1 MAKIY
6 AGSANYVAKATT
18 KVIHAAPC
26 KLRAIILSGDATGT
40 VTFYDNTTATG
51 TILMVLDVVANQTKE
66 IILDNLMPIV
76 CATGLSIIT
85 SANARCFVIT
95 EA

>member
-18 KVIHAAPC
+18 KVIHAAPG
-26 KLRAIILSGDATGT
+26 KLRAVILSGDGTGT

-51 TILMVLDVVANQTKE
+51 AILMVLDVLANQTRE
-66 IILDNLMPIV
+66 IFFDNLMPV
-76 CATGLSIIT
+76 VFTVGLSIIT
-85 SANARCFVIT
+85 STNARCFVIT